1 MGKGGGEVQSVDIAH
16 STQAPFDKTRKTAMD
31 GEVEA

>member
-1 MGKGGGEVQSVDIAH
+1 MGKGGGEVQSVDVAH
-16 STQAPFDKTRKTAMD
+16 STQAPFDKRGSSAMD